1 MIKTQKINTRYPG
14 IAFLLSLVCTGLGQV
29 YNGDMVKGIVFGLLR
44 CMPLFLIPLAV
55 LKEMSV
61 SYINTFMVMIFI
73 CLTII
78 IAAPCEALWR
88 ARRSREM
95 PQKAY
100 NSITGY
106 GIFVL
111 INAFITALSIVLLI
125 SFFSIER
132 VLDKNPGPMIDSG
145 DYVLVKRFA
154 SSGYARGDL
163 VLYEHGSVARI
174 IALEGDSV
182 RYAGNIFYINGRALI
197 LGYLA
202 DRVIQRFASDWED
215 IISESS
221 DGKRYPIV
229 FKTSAAIYLQHLDAK
244 VKKKHILV
252 ASDRR
257 IEKNFARS
265 VPVDRVQ
272 GRVEGIFFSS
282 NIRKIMMDSWA
293 GLR

>member
-29 YNGDMVKGIVFGLLR
+29 YNGDMVKGIGFGLLR
-44 CMPLFLIPLAV
+44 CMPLVLIPLSV
-55 LKEMSV
+55 LKGMSV

-73 CLTII
+73 CMAIT

-100 NSITGY
+100 NSVPWY
-106 GIFVL
+106 GMFVV
-111 INAFITALSIVLLI
+111 INASLTAVSIVLLI

-132 VLDKNPGPMIDSG
+132 VLDKNPGPVIDTG
-145 DYVLVKRFA
+145 DYVLVKRY
-154 SSGYARGDL
+154 SSTGNARGDL
-163 VLYEHGSVARI
+163 VLYEHGTVGRI

-182 RYAGNIFYINGRALI
+182 GYAGNIFYINGRALI

-229 FKTSAAIYLQHLDAK
+229 FKTSAAIFLQHLDAK

-257 IEKNFARS
+257 VEKNFARS
-265 VPVDRVQ
+265 VPVDHVQ
-272 GRVEGIFFSS
+272 GRVEGILFSS

-293 GLR
+293 DLR